1 MRQPPFYIT
10 KSRFKLA
17 LECPTKLF
25 YTQKDVYADQNK
37 EEEFLM
43 ALAESGF
50 QVSELAKY
58 YHPGGHDITSPGY
71 QEPLDKTNELLVQ
84 ENVIIY
90 EATIQFETFFIRA
103 DVLVKTGDQID
114 LIEVNARSF
123 KSKDEFYC
131 SR

>member
-1 MRQPPFYIT
+1 V
-10 KSRFKLA
+10 SW
-17 LECPTKLF
+17 
-25 YTQKDVYADQNK
+25 QNNIIRGATISH
-37 EEEFLM
+37 LRR
-43 ALAESGF
+43 
-50 QVSELAKY
+50 
-58 YHPGGHDITSPGY
+58 Y

-103 DVLVKTGDQID
+103 DVLDKTGDQID

-131 SR
+131 SG